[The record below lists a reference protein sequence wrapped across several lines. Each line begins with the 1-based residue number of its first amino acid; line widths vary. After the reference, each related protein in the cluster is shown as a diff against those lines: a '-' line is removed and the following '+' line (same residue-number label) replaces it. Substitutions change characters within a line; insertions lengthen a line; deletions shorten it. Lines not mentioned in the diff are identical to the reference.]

1 MALEFAGRGVPMTAP
16 GFAACAETLG
26 VHAPE
31 VWAILTV
38 ETRGCGFLPDR
49 RPLILFERHIFHR
62 ETAGRHDAVAPE
74 ISQPGMGGYGGG
86 GARQYE
92 RLAQALAFDRRA
104 ALRSA
109 SWGIGQV
116 MGFNAERAGFADAE
130 AMVAAMSDTE
140 DVQLRAMVG
149 EIVTG
154 NLHRSLRAHDW
165 TSFARGYNGANFAVN
180 QYDTRRAAAYQRF
193 ALGPLPDLTVR
204 AAQMSLM
211 YVGFDPGPV
220 DGMLGRRTRSA
231 VVDFQ
236 QKEALAASGN
246 LDDATLER
254 LRSRTALP

>member
-1 MALEFAGRGVPMTAP
+1 MGLEFAGRGLPMTAP
-16 GFAACAETLG
+16 GFAECAEALG
-26 VHAPE
+26 VHAAE

-62 ETAGRHDAVAPE
+62 ETGGLHDAAAPD

-86 GARQYE
+86 GAVQYE
-92 RLAQALAFDRRA
+92 RLARALALDRRA

-116 MGFNAERAGFADAE
+116 MGFNAERAGFVNAE
-130 AMVAAMSDTE
+130 AMVTAMSDAE
-140 DVQLRAMVG
+140 DVQLRAMVR

-180 QYDTRRAAAYQRF
+180 QYDTRLASAYQRF

-204 AAQMSLM
+204 AAQMSLV
-211 YVGFDPGPV
+211 YGGFDPGPV
-220 DGMLGRRTRSA
+220 DGVLGRRTRSA
-231 VVDFQ
+231 ITDFQ
-236 QKEALAASGN
+236 QKEGLALSGN
-246 LDDATLER
+246 LDETTLDR
-254 LRSRTALP
+254 LRASAG